1 MSGQPNSGRYCYSD
15 YRYIM
20 KRLKLFIPFVVFA
33 IMSVFLYVGL
43 SLDPNELPSVLVGKP
58 VPQFELPSL
67 EDESKTITPADM
79 QGKPYL
85 LNVWA
90 TWCPSCKYEHPYLL
104 KLAKM
109 GIPIYGINYKDD
121 SDAARSLLDKTGN
134 PYAANIVDTEGSLV
148 MALGVYGAPE
158 TFIVDADGII
168 RYKLVGVVDEK
179 VWTGEMAPIYFG
191 E

>member
-1 MSGQPNSGRYCYSD
+1 
-15 YRYIM
+15 M
-20 KRLKLFIPFVVFA
+20 KRLKLFIPLA
-33 IMSVFLYVGL
+33 AFLVMGVLLMVGL
-43 SLDPNELPSVLVGKP
+43 RLDPNELPSVLIGRP
-58 VPQFELPSL
+58 VPEFALPSL
-67 EDESKTITPADM
+67 QDPEQTITPETM
-79 QGKPYL
+79 KGKPYL

-121 SDAARSLLDKTGN
+121 TQAARKLLQETGD
-134 PYAANIVDTEGSLV
+134 PYLANAVDEEGTLI

-158 TFIVDADGII
+158 TFVVDEQGII

-179 VWTGEMAPIYFG
+179 VWTSQMAHYFFDQ
-191 E
+191 

>member
-1 MSGQPNSGRYCYSD
+1 
-15 YRYIM
+15 M

-33 IMSVFLYVGL
+33 IMASLLYVGL

-58 VPQFELPSL
+58 VPEFELPSL
-67 EDESKTITPADM
+67 QNENETITPATM
-79 QGKPYL
+79 KGKPYL

-90 TWCPSCKYEHPYLL
+90 TWCPSCKYEHPYLM
-104 KLAKM
+104 KLAEA
-109 GIPIYGINYKDD
+109 GIPIYGVNYKDEGEK
-121 SDAARSLLDKTGN
+121 ARLLLEKTGN
-134 PYAANIVDTEGSLV
+134 PYVKNIVDTEGSLV

-158 TFIVDADGII
+158 TFIVDAEGII

-179 VWTGEMAPIYFG
+179 VWTSEMAPIFFA